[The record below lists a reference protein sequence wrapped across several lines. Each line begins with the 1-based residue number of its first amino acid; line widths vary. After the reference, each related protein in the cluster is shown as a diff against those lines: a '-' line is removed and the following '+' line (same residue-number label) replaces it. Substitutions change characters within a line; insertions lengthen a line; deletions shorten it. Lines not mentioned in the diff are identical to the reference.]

1 MSKTGVIVKQKV
13 PMGQKIAFGF
23 GMLANQMFPASVGV
37 FIIVLVQDLGF
48 AALLWGIIQF
58 APRIFDAIT
67 DPIMGFISDNTRS
80 KWGRRRHYV
89 FIGSIIMGIAF
100 SFMWQLDKQDGLD
113 YNFWYFMIWS
123 LVFYLGLT
131 IFSVPFVAMGYEI
144 SDDFHERTQIMAV
157 SQFIGQ
163 FAWVIAPWFW
173 VILYN
178 PEWFPDGAASGVREL
193 SVWVAIPCSL
203 FAMIPA
209 FFLKSKSTLDREEF
223 LPITPAYVGKSVV
236 NIFTSALEAFKIK
249 QFKKIA
255 FATFL
260 IFNSFNI
267 IASFT
272 FLIIVHYMFNS
283 DPASAGSW
291 PAIHGSVGALFTS
304 FLVIPIINW
313 MAKTLG
319 KKKAFIIAQSIS
331 IIGYILFWFLFVPGK
346 PYLFIYALPFHSF
359 GIGSLFTIMMSMTA
373 DICDLDELN
382 TGKRREGVLGAVYWW
397 MVKFGFGIAALLS
410 GSILWFVGFD
420 AEAVSESAVTG
431 MRIFYSVL
439 PIAGVIGAILIM
451 KDYDLTEEKSQEI
464 SKKLAIMRET
474 KVENNV

>member
-1 MSKTGVIVKQKV
+1 
-13 PMGQKIAFGF
+13 
-23 GMLANQMFPASVGV
+23 
-37 FIIVLVQDLGF
+37 
-48 AALLWGIIQF
+48 
-58 APRIFDAIT
+58 
-67 DPIMGFISDNTRS
+67 
-80 KWGRRRHYV
+80 
-89 FIGSIIMGIAF
+89 
-100 SFMWQLDKQDGLD
+100 
-113 YNFWYFMIWS
+113 
-123 LVFYLGLT
+123 
-131 IFSVPFVAMGYEI
+131 
-144 SDDFHERTQIMAV
+144 
-157 SQFIGQ
+157 
-163 FAWVIAPWFW
+163 
-173 VILYN
+173 
-178 PEWFPDGAASGVREL
+178 
-193 SVWVAIPCSL
+193 
-203 FAMIPA
+203 MIPA
-209 FFLKSKSTLDREEF
+209 FFLKSKSTLDREDF